1 MSASAAQGDG
11 AEVAIRA
18 VLAPPALA
26 KEAVQAL
33 QHEAKPVAQVSA
45 GLGCEE
51 AAEVQPLVVVVIQV

>member
-1 MSASAAQGDG
+1 MWASAALGDG

-33 QHEAKPVAQVSA
+33 QHEAKSVARVLA

-51 AAEVQPLVVVVIQV
+51 AAEVQP